1 MCILLYSL
9 KWHMGKVTQSAM
21 KYHFLEGDPVLCRK
35 PDHAGYIARFLILCS
50 IPPSVGKLHRG
61 PKRLRAY
68 SPISKTMATRFGAMR
83 ILKEMKWCT
92 PCVWAACRPMPYC
105 ECERCASFHE
115 LISHRD
121 FLSVFEYEPQV
132 ALRRYAHLIH
142 RAVPQ
147 PFVLFNS
154 KPLREIL
161 QIETLS
167 IRYVAIFAS
176 IAKDSPHWG
185 TLHKE
190 GCPKRLCISIK
201 YCSENTV

>member
-1 MCILLYSL
+1 
-9 KWHMGKVTQSAM
+9 
-21 KYHFLEGDPVLCRK
+21 
-35 PDHAGYIARFLILCS
+35 
-50 IPPSVGKLHRG
+50 
-61 PKRLRAY
+61 
-68 SPISKTMATRFGAMR
+68 
-83 ILKEMKWCT
+83 
-92 PCVWAACRPMPYC
+92 MPYC
-105 ECERCASFHE
+105 ECERCASIHE

-167 IRYVAIFAS
+167 IRYVAIFAG
-176 IAKDSPHWG
+176 IAKDSLHSVSLFIPTNVGIHG
-185 TLHKE
+185 TAT
-190 GCPKRLCISIK
+190 RQ
-201 YCSENTV
+201 